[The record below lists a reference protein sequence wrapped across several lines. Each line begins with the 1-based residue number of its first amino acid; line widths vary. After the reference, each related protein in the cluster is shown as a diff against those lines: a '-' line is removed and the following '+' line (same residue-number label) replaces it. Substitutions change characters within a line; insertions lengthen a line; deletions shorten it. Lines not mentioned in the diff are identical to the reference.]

1 MRAFILIATL
11 LCVIACN
18 PQRKLNRLLMKYPE
32 LRDTVFI
39 HDTVEAIVEYVQHD
53 TTFLPSVGDT
63 VTIEKER
70 LRVKYVRMKG
80 DTVYISGECL
90 QDTVFVPVSY
100 EVPVIQPAKTVE
112 KMPWWVAPLL
122 LLMAA
127 GLIATAFR
135 K

>member
-100 EVPVIQPAKTVE
+100 EVPVIQPTKTVE
-112 KMPWWVAPLL
+112 KMYVQTNHYKIRSDIKLQ
-122 LLMAA
+122 
-127 GLIATAFR
+127 G
-135 K
+135 

>member
-1 MRAFILIATL
+1 MRAFVLIATL
-11 LCVIACN
+11 LCVVACN

-32 LRDTVFI
+32 LRDTVYI
-39 HDTVEAIVEYVQHD
+39 HDTVEAIVEYIHHD

-63 VTIEKER
+63 ITIEKER

-90 QDTVFVPVSY
+90 ADTVFVPVNY
-100 EVPVIQPAKTVE
+100 EVPVIQPIKQIE
-112 KMPWWVAPLL
+112 KIPWWVVPLI
-122 LLMAA
+122 LLMAVA
-127 GLIATAFR
+127 LIATAFR